1 MSSDDETL
9 LSKVAV
15 WPRDVLRGLK
25 QMTSSKDATDRKL
38 GTVRAAIPLIAGFV
52 AQQVYAPGGS
62 NPRDK
67 VIGFY
72 IGAGI
77 GNIFTNYVIT
87 MLMARE
93 MCKKFGIGCAKPKAN
108 FDAISQYDTLAG
120 HTGPLSTHP
129 LRPIVGYQAM
139 PPLPRYPFGTG
150 AHYSLNQ
157 QLDWARARQLGFQAA
172 L

>member
-1 MSSDDETL
+1 MSDETL

-25 QMTSSKDATDRKL
+25 QMQGSKDATDRKL

-52 AQQVYAPGGS
+52 AQQVYARGGD
-62 NPRDK
+62 PRDK
-67 VIGFY
+67 LIGFY
-72 IGAGI
+72 VGAGI

-93 MCKKFGIGCAKPKAN
+93 MCQKYGIGCKTKPKAN
-108 FDAISQYDTLAG
+108 FDTASQYDTLAG
-120 HTGPLSTHP
+120 HTGPLSNHP

-150 AHYSLNQ
+150 SHYALHQ
-157 QLDWARARQLGFQAA
+157 QLGWARARQLGFQAA